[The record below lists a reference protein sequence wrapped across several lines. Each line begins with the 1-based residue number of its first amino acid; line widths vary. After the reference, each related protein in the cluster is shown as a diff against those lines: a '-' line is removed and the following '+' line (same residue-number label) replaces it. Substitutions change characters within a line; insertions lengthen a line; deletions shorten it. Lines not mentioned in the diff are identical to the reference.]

1 MKILHTSDWHL
12 GKKLEGMKRI
22 DEQKKFIDN
31 LEKIVKEER
40 PKVILIAGDIFD
52 TSNPSA
58 EAEKLFFD
66 SVKRLSN
73 FGERAIIII
82 PGNHDSSERLVA
94 ANSLAKEFG
103 IIIYEKPYEIKE
115 KGSYGKFQILES
127 YRGGALLEIEGEKI
141 YVYSLPYP
149 NEVALNEI
157 FEENNYS
164 KRVGEILAEGISY
177 KPEKVPGVIMT
188 HIFVS
193 GASGDGDERNIELG
207 GSLAVS
213 LEDLPEADYIALGHI
228 HKPMKFSSKRAYYS
242 GSPIEYRFTES
253 KFGKKIFVAELKGE
267 YRTEVKEIELENYKP
282 IKEYKV
288 DSIESAIELI
298 EELKDRE
305 EWIYLTI
312 FTDRHLT
319 SQEVRKIKTNKN
331 VVEIIPVVQ
340 KERRSSLN
348 AEEYT
353 NYNIKDIFIEFCRQ
367 EEEKVSE
374 EMVDLFMKLVGD
386 DI

>member
-66 SVKRLSN
+66 SIKRLSN

-115 KGSYGKFQILES
+115 KGIYGKFKILES

-157 FEENNYS
+157 FEENSYS

-177 KPEKVPGVIMT
+177 KPKKVPGVIMT

-267 YRTEVKEIELENYKP
+267 YRTEIKEIELENYKP

-298 EELKDRE
+298 EKLKDRE

-374 EMVDLFMKLVGD
+374 GMVDLFMKLVGD